1 MRPPVLL
8 LAVLVS
14 GVLVGKLTSK
24 YLLVEVDENPV
35 TKIAG
40 TFYCKYFMLNWTTLK
55 SQILNIETF

>member
-24 YLLVEVDENPV
+24 YLLVEVDETPV

-40 TFYCKYFMLNWTTLK
+40 IFYCKYFMLVIEKCN
-55 SQILNIETF
+55 LNIETF

>member
-24 YLLVEVDENPV
+24 YLLVEVDETQV

-40 TFYCKYFMLNWTTLK
+40 IFYCKYFMLV
-55 SQILNIETF
+55 IEKC